1 MGLFLP
7 GTSEKALPNIV
18 HPWYKQ
24 LSGQLPAHFLKLAE
38 WQQTER
44 CDRLSKAASLAM
56 QKNVQLQLNNAKT
69 MLLES
74 NDRFQT
80 VPITIHTMSCQMN
93 E

>member
-44 CDRLSKAASLAM
+44 CDRPAKAACQCVFYVLHARYAARANC
-56 QKNVQLQLNNAKT
+56 QKTEECTTKT
-69 MLLES
+69 EQRK
-74 NDRFQT
+74 DH
-80 VPITIHTMSCQMN
+80 VAGK
-93 E
+93 